1 MMRGVFMCLCILVAV
16 APQAVQAESYQQY
29 SDGLVSVTAKK
40 VLGPDQRIAF
50 DVCAQL
56 MRQEKVGPLQIRL
69 NLWGASG
76 GFVRQLS
83 SVLQPELSTPVCQRI
98 QVPLEARNVGR
109 WEVARFQFLREQTPH
124 RAGRFNNA
132 G

>member
-1 MMRGVFMCLCILVAV
+1 MRRVVFICTCILAAV
-16 APQAVQAESYQQY
+16 VPQAAHAESYQQY

-40 VLGPDQRIAF
+40 VVEPDQRIAF
-50 DVCAQL
+50 EVCAQL
-56 MRQEKVGPLQIRL
+56 MRPETVGPLQVRVNI
-69 NLWGASG
+69 WGVAG

-83 SVLQPELSTPVCQRI
+83 SVVHPRLSAPACQRI
-98 QVPLEARNVGR
+98 EIPGDVGNFGR

-124 RAGRFNNA
+124 RAGRFDQA

>member
-1 MMRGVFMCLCILVAV
+1 MRRALFMCLCVLAAV
-16 APQAVQAESYQQY
+16 APQAAFAESHQQY

-40 VLGPDQRIAF
+40 VLEPDQRIAI

-69 NLWGASG
+69 NLWGPSG

-83 SVLQPELSTPVCQRI
+83 SVLHPELSTPVCQRI
-98 QVPLEARNVGR
+98 QVPLEARDVGR
-109 WEVARFQFLREQTPH
+109 WEIARFHFRREQTPD
-124 RAGRFNNA
+124 RVGRFHTA

>member
-1 MMRGVFMCLCILVAV
+1 MGRALFVCLCVLAAV
-16 APQAVQAESYQQY
+16 APQAVQAETYQQY

-40 VLGPDQRIAF
+40 VLEPDQRIAF
-50 DVCAQL
+50 EVCAQL
-56 MRQEKVGPLQIRL
+56 MRHEKVGPLQIRL

-83 SVLQPELSTPVCQRI
+83 YVVRPELSAPVCQRI
-98 QVPLEARNVGR
+98 QVPPDAGNIGR
-109 WEVARFQFLREQTPH
+109 WEVARFQFLREETPH